1 MCVCVCLCVCVC
13 VCERERERER
23 ERVVFLLICEDVFP
37 MTIQF
42 SDDSSGIVDILGA
55 SRY

>member
-1 MCVCVCLCVCVC
+1 VC